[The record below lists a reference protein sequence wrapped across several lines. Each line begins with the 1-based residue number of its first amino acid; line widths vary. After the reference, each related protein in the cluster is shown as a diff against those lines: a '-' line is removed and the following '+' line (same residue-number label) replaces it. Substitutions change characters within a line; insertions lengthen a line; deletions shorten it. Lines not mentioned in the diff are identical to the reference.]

1 MRMIDADEL
10 KKDIEEN
17 SIVLG
22 GVQAIEVDCAKVL
35 IDNAQTVDVRDRR
48 VN

>member
-17 SIVLG
+17 SIVLE
-22 GVQAIEVDCAKVL
+22 GVQAIEVD
-35 IDNAQTVDVRDRR
+35 
-48 VN
+48 